1 MQEEAGAPRPGGS
14 CTVRSAPRTLR
25 GRQGRSGLHGA
36 PALSQ
41 PRWGGLALAGV
52 LGRLHLRRPL
62 LILPAQSLSPA
73 HSPTGRQANGKT
85 NCPFRSLLLLTKYK
99 INNFSV

>member
-62 LILPAQSLSPA
+62 LILPAQSLTPQQA
-73 HSPTGRQANGKT
+73 GRLMAKRIALLG
-85 NCPFRSLLLLTKYK
+85 PFC
-99 INNFSV
+99 F